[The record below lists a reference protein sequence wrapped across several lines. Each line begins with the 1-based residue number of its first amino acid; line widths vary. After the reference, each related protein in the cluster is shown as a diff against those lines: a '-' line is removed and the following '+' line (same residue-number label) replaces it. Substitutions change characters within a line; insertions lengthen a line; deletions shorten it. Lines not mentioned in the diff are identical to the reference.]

1 MKSPVRYAFAAF
13 ATATALLAA
22 GAASA
27 QSSSKAGPSMY
38 AGASLGLSNKYDIS
52 CQTGVK
58 CDKTAKTGG
67 KIFGGYMFDETFG
80 VEAMGFG
87 IKSGIGSLKN
97 QANVLV
103 PGSVNLRGLGVSGV
117 AAYNAGPFAL
127 KGRLG
132 VAYTQAKSYAG
143 ATTKKSSMQPLI
155 GAGVSYALT
164 EQIALNADWD
174 RISAKYGSN
183 KVKTH
188 ADMFSVGLSYKF

>member
-1 MKSPVRYAFAAF
+1 MKFPVRHAFAAF
-13 ATATALLAA
+13 AATTALLAT
-22 GAASA
+22 GAAAA
-27 QSSSKAGPSMY
+27 QSSQAGPSAY
-38 AGASLGLSNKYDIS
+38 AGASLGLYNKYDLD
-52 CQTGVK
+52 CQSGVK
-58 CDKTAKTGG
+58 CDKSAKTGG
-67 KIFGGYMFDETFG
+67 KIYGGYMFDETFG

-87 IKSGIGSLKN
+87 LKSGIGSLKN

-117 AAYNAGPFAL
+117 AAYNAGPFTL

-132 VAYTQAKSYAG
+132 LAYTQAKSYAG
-143 ATTKKSSMQPLI
+143 VAEKKSSTRPLI